1 MAIDKV
7 HRFVLAVPQREEDNT
22 LKALYASNIIHL
34 ATIDRETAKASI
46 DVVQEA
52 KRPEMD
58 AALTRI
64 SEQIELVNETLSF
77 FAEIDP
83 ITHGLVESFF
93 SDEIYVTPEELH
105 HTAAKASGHEYSDL
119 MHRALAV
126 REQLADQRARLGPL
140 TERLSRLSP
149 WIDLPVDT
157 AKTEKWRWISMLY
170 GIVPLTAKD
179 HFMKR
184 LSETQPGTSVET
196 IFEDKIQS
204 GVVVACPRER
214 LDDVRILVVSEGL
227 IEQDLATV
235 RGTVASAV
243 DTIEESQRSIRKN
256 ISELELE
263 AASLVAHR
271 RELTIYHEYLVNE
284 QNRLRASDML
294 TRTQRC
300 SVVTGYVRQADTS
313 SLERL
318 GSELKVASCVV
329 DDAEQGD
336 ETPVSIT
343 NNKWLKPFEILI
355 NMFGFPLS
363 STFDPTP
370 FLMIPFLAFFG
381 LCLGDAVYGALQI
394 GLCYYF
400 MRKHRRSSG
409 VRNFMMVF
417 VYGGIASII
426 VGALTGSWAGDLL
439 SEAYLGIGN
448 PVSRFVDS
456 LTMIN
461 PLQAAFQFLV
471 IVWII
476 GGVNQLY
483 GVCLAIHKAA
493 RRHDYATIMYDCV
506 GWLLLL
512 PGLTAMLFIGT
523 KFGPGFR
530 TGYLVAMGIGLVLLL
545 AGGARTGK
553 GAGKIA
559 GALVN
564 LYGIQSSYGVGSFLG
579 DVLSYSRLLALGLT
593 TSILGSSFNMI
604 AALIK
609 APAAGVVVNLIVRIA
624 LGGLVMLFGHLLN
637 YFMGTMGAFIHSARL
652 ILLEFFGRF
661 YEGGAPRFRR
671 FGFTSEVVKL
681 VDDSSMSSTGR

>member
-7 HRFVLAVPQREEDNT
+7 HRFVLAVPQRDEDNT
-22 LKALYASNIIHL
+22 LKALYASNIVHL
-34 ATIDRETAKASI
+34 AAIDRETAGASV
-46 DVVQEA
+46 DVVNEVE
-52 KRPEMD
+52 RPETD

-64 SEQIELVNETLSF
+64 SEQIELVSETLSF

-93 SDEIYVTPEELH
+93 SDEIYVTPEELCQ
-105 HTAAKASGHEYSDL
+105 TAAKASNHEYSNL
-119 MHRALAV
+119 MHRALAIK
-126 REQLADQRARLGPL
+126 EQLEDQRARLGPL
-140 TERLSRLSP
+140 AERLDWLTP

-157 AKTEKWRWISMLY
+157 AKTEKWRWIGVLY

-179 HFMKR
+179 HFMTR
-184 LSETQPGTSVET
+184 LSEVQPGTSVET
-196 IFEDKIQS
+196 IFEDKTQS

-214 LDDVRILVVSEGL
+214 LNDVRILAVSEGM
-227 IEQDLATV
+227 IEQDFATV
-235 RGTVASAV
+235 RGTVASTV
-243 DTIEESQRSIRKN
+243 DTIEESQRSIKKG

-271 RELTIYHEYLVNE
+271 QELTVYHEYLVNE
-284 QNRLRASDML
+284 QNRLRALGML

-300 SVVTGYVRQADTS
+300 SVVTGYVRQADVS

-370 FLMIPFLAFFG
+370 FLMIPFLLFFG

-400 MRKHRRSSG
+400 MRKHKRSSG

-426 VGALTGSWAGDLL
+426 VGTLTGSWAGDLL
-439 SEAYLGIGN
+439 SEAYLGAGN

-456 LTMIN
+456 LMMIN

-471 IVWII
+471 IVWVI
-476 GGVNQLY
+476 GGINQLY
-483 GVCLAIHKAA
+483 GVCLAIYKAA
-493 RRHDYATIMYDCV
+493 RRHDYATIIYDCV

-512 PGLTAMLFIGT
+512 PGLTAMLFIGA
-523 KFGPGFR
+523 KFGSGFR

-545 AGGARTGK
+545 AGGARNGK
-553 GAGKIA
+553 GAGKIV

-609 APAAGVVVNLIVRIA
+609 APAAGVVVNLIVRIT
-624 LGGLVMLFGHLLN
+624 LGGLVMLFGHMLN

-681 VDDSSMSSTGR
+681 VDDSLMSSTWR

>member
-7 HRFVLAVPQREEDNT
+7 HRFVLAVPQRDEDNT
-22 LKALYASNIIHL
+22 LKALYASNIVHL
-34 ATIDRETAKASI
+34 AAIDRETAGASV
-46 DVVQEA
+46 DVVNEVE
-52 KRPEMD
+52 RPETD

-64 SEQIELVNETLSF
+64 SEQIELVSETLSF

-93 SDEIYVTPEELH
+93 SDEIYVTPEELCQ
-105 HTAAKASGHEYSDL
+105 TAAKASNHEYSNL
-119 MHRALAV
+119 MHRALAIK
-126 REQLADQRARLGPL
+126 EQLEDQRARLGPL
-140 TERLSRLSP
+140 AERLDGLTP

-157 AKTEKWRWISMLY
+157 AKTEKWRWIGMLY

-179 HFMKR
+179 HFMTR
-184 LSETQPGTSVET
+184 LSEVQPGTSVET
-196 IFEDKIQS
+196 IFEDKTQS

-214 LDDVRILVVSEGL
+214 LNDVRILAVSEGM
-227 IEQDLATV
+227 IEQDFATV
-235 RGTVASAV
+235 RGTVASTV
-243 DTIEESQRSIRKN
+243 DTIEESQRSIKKG

-271 RELTIYHEYLVNE
+271 QELTVYHEYLVNE
-284 QNRLRASDML
+284 QNRLRALGML

-300 SVVTGYVRQADTS
+300 SVVTGYVRQADVS

-370 FLMIPFLAFFG
+370 FLMIPFLLFFG

-400 MRKHRRSSG
+400 MRKHKRSSG

-426 VGALTGSWAGDLL
+426 VGTLTGSWAGDLL
-439 SEAYLGIGN
+439 SEAYLGAGN

-456 LTMIN
+456 LMMIN

-471 IVWII
+471 IVWVI
-476 GGVNQLY
+476 GGINQLY
-483 GVCLAIHKAA
+483 GVCLAIYKAA
-493 RRHDYATIMYDCV
+493 RRHDYATIIYDCV

-512 PGLTAMLFIGT
+512 PGLTAMLFIGA
-523 KFGPGFR
+523 KFGSGFR

-545 AGGARTGK
+545 AGGARNGK
-553 GAGKIA
+553 GAGKIV

-609 APAAGVVVNLIVRIA
+609 APAAGVVVNLIVRIT
-624 LGGLVMLFGHLLN
+624 LGGLVMLFGHMLN

-681 VDDSSMSSTGR
+681 VDDSLMSSTWR